1 MIMTAR
7 VVNSYWVRRT
17 VLSTHS
23 LLLILIIRGFCE
35 DAMLYPEHSASY
47 VANILKQVVAKIILI
62 EGMNCESQNGTDQ
75 LYV

>member
-1 MIMTAR
+1 
-7 VVNSYWVRRT
+7 
-17 VLSTHS
+17 
-23 LLLILIIRGFCE
+23 
-35 DAMLYPEHSASY
+35 MLYPEHSASY